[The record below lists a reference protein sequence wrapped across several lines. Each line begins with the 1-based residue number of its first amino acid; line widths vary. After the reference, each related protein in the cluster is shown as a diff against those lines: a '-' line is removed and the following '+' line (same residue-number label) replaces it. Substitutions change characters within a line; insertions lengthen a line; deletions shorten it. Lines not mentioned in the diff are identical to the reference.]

1 MKSLLT
7 LLLLRTAAP
16 LSKPRR
22 SCGINVLSFVVV
34 FGVADERDAVSSISK
49 LDTYLL
55 NTIILLRSSNLMNLL
70 EWNTM
75 LELMK

>member
-1 MKSLLT
+1 
-7 LLLLRTAAP
+7 
-16 LSKPRR
+16 
-22 SCGINVLSFVVV
+22 VLSFVVV